1 MQGKSQSFKATIL
14 VVDDDQSII
23 DAVKTALETR
33 EHKVLS
39 ASSGEE
45 ALEKFED
52 EEIDIAFCDIKM
64 PGMDGIELLK
74 RIREISP
81 QTHCIMMTA
90 YASVDSAVEAMRE
103 GAADY
108 LRKPFEVEDIKSTV
122 LGALED
128 LEFEEKH
135 KDFVSPPE
143 LEWETPIEA
152 FKSWVER
159 GRDGLIVTSG
169 ESDNLLEQSGLDEDS
184 VEQIILSKDESGK
197 NRIHPTKL
205 EELRSS
211 VVEFS
216 SSRGDG
222 SVVLLDDLDY
232 LLEENNLESLKEFIS
247 DLEEELSTYNSI
259 LIFSGRSENMEDV
272 VIGELEYLIS
282 DMPASTISNSL
293 SNLLRRRIISQLGE
307 EDGIS
312 FTTLARKTGISDS
325 PKMSFHLRKLESWG
339 VIEKDEEK
347 KYYLTEM
354 GRNAAEILEEI
365 KTRRKGEPGGAVWV
379 PKS

>member
-1 MQGKSQSFKATIL
+1 MTNKSNKATIL

-33 EHKVLS
+33 EYRVIS

-45 ALEKFED
+45 ALERFED
-52 EEIDIAFCDIKM
+52 GDIDIAFCDIKM

-74 RIREISP
+74 RIQEISP

-159 GRDGLIVTSG
+159 GREGLIVIAEKSG
-169 ESDNLLEQSGLDEDS
+169 SVQEQYGLDEDD
-184 VEQIILSKDESGK
+184 VEQIVLSKDDSGK
-197 NRIHPTKL
+197 NRIHPNEL
-205 EELRSS
+205 EELRDS
-211 VVEFS
+211 VLGFS
-216 SSRGDG
+216 SNRENG

-232 LLEENNLESLKEFIS
+232 LLEQNTLDSLKEFIS
-247 DLEEELSTYNSI
+247 NLEDELSTYNSI
-259 LIFSGRSENMEDV
+259 LIFSGRPQNMEDMV
-272 VIGELEYLIS
+272 MGELEYLIS

-293 SNLLRRRIISQLGE
+293 SNQLRRRIISQLSE

-312 FTTLARKTGISDS
+312 FTTLARKTNINDS

-365 KTRRKGEPGGAVWV
+365 KTRQKGEPGGAVWV